1 MRLELAL
8 TLLLFLSGN
17 VWAQHVPIAQPPSYS
32 PLYDSSDIN
41 EVNMIKAVH
50 VRITVDGVDVGANA
64 LAKVLIIRELQS
76 KDLVEVVKD
85 DSDLLTVN
93 CRITPTYDSAHI
105 QVGYALSWALTSKLK
120 DLLIDETL
128 VRHNVD
134 KDTLAQVRQS
144 YGGKGDLIDHFVSSC
159 GMDKMGKVIGDD
171 IAFIT
176 GTDLIRTVQDQKQLF
191 VK

>member
-1 MRLELAL
+1 MRIELAL
-8 TLLLFLSGN
+8 TLLLSLAGN
-17 VWAQHVPIAQPPSYS
+17 LLAQHVPIAQPPSYS

-41 EVNMIKAVH
+41 ESEMIKAVH
-50 VRITVDGVDVGANA
+50 VRITVDGVDAGANA
-64 LAKVLIIRELQS
+64 LAKTLITRELQS
-76 KDLVEVVKD
+76 KNLVEVVKD
-85 DSDLLTVN
+85 DSNLLMVS
-93 CRITPTYDSAHI
+93 CQVTPTYDGAHV
-105 QVGYALSWALTSKLK
+105 QVGYALSWAVTSKLK

-128 VRHNVD
+128 VRHKVD

-144 YGGKGDLIDHFVSSC
+144 YGGNGDLIDHFVSSC
-159 GMDKMGKVIGDD
+159 GMDKMGKVIGED